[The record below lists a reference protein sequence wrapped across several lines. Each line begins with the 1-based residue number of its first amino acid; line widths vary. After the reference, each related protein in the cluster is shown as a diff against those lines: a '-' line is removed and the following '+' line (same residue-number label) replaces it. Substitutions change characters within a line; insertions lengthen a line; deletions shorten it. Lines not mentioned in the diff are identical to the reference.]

1 MRKYIILSI
10 SKYRLKYTN
19 NTQKRQSPTK
29 YTT

>member
-10 SKYRLKYTN
+10 SKYRLKRINSTH
-19 NTQKRQSPTK
+19 KRQSPTK